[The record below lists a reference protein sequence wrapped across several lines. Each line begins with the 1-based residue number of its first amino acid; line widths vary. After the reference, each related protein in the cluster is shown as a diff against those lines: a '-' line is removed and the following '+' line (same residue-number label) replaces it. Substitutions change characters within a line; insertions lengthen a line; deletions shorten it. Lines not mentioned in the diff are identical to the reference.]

1 MYLNLYFTAPPTHT
15 HCSQLNTHSCWYVKK
30 FGNGKITKKWQ
41 QAKENRCG
49 VVCVW
54 SQHSGGWGGRMT
66 WDHELDTSRATIVGT
81 YGERKRRRQRNGSYK
96 DAGRKTNVWS
106 KDLSQQSHAETV
118 FEYFENIPK
127 NSRERRERGRG
138 KGGKGREKRKR
149 NLST

>member
-1 MYLNLYFTAPPTHT
+1 M
-15 HCSQLNTHSCWYVKK
+15 
-30 FGNGKITKKWQ
+30 
-41 QAKENRCG
+41 
-49 VVCVW
+49 
-54 SQHSGGWGGRMT
+54 
-66 WDHELDTSRATIVGT
+66 DTSRATIVGT